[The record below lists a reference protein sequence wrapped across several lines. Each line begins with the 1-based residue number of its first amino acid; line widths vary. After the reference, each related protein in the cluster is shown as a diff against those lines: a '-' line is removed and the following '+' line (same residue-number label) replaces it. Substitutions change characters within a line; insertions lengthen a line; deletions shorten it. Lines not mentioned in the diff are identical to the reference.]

1 MAPLPHVYAP
11 TLAQATATAKSVP
24 SAKSML
30 SSRVASLDGRVEE
43 SSTGLPTQNLD
54 MSPFALER
62 EAHQQSNRDRQ
73 HGPPARH
80 MELLVVPSQSLTSLL
95 EYHSNNNVISTTA
108 KRSNA
113 QFGGIISRV
122 IKTYELNAK
131 IIHGEPEVPGTTI
144 SLTL

>member
-11 TLAQATATAKSVP
+11 TLAQANAAAKSVP

-43 SSTGLPTQNLD
+43 SSTGLPTLNLD

-73 HGPPARH
+73 HRPSVRH
-80 MELLVVPSQSLTSLL
+80 MELLVVPSQSFGALL
-95 EYHSNNNVISTTA
+95 EYQSNNGVIGSTT
-108 KRSNA
+108 KRDTP
-113 QFGGIISRV
+113 QLGGIISRV

-131 IIHGEPEVPGTTI
+131 IIRGEPEVTGTAI